1 MFRLKVF
8 SAICLGALSTGVAL
22 GSSTATSNMSASASV
37 TNNCT
42 ISAGALAFGA
52 YDPVSANKTGDQP
65 GTATLAVDCTNGAS
79 AVITLGQG
87 ANADTGSTDAAPLR
101 RLKAGSDYLSYTL
114 WQDSGRTTTPW
125 GNTAG
130 TGEEYAGVGTS
141 ENVSVYAAISGAQTS
156 VHAGSFADTVVA
168 TITF

>member
-1 MFRLKVF
+1 LPWRTEYR
-8 SAICLGALSTGVAL
+8 SSTGIEHRYVEHVRL
-22 GSSTATSNMSASASV
+22 GE
-37 TNNCT
+37 CYKQLHHQRRC
-42 ISAGALAFGA
+42 AGFWRLRSG
-52 YDPVSANKTGDQP
+52 SANKTGDQP